1 MRCRRCSTASTGRSA
16 RSNFPPD
23 RFHEPRAASHR
34 YPRCGAVSFRERSAG
49 MDWERIAGNW
59 KEFKGRLRQRWG
71 ELTDDEWNVIA
82 GHREQLIGQIQQRY
96 SITAEE
102 AERQVAE
109 FEKEEE

>member
-1 MRCRRCSTASTGRSA
+1 
-16 RSNFPPD
+16 
-23 RFHEPRAASHR
+23 
-34 YPRCGAVSFRERSAG
+34 

-82 GHREQLIGQIQQRY
+82 GRREQLVGRIQQTY
-96 SITAEE
+96 GITAEE

-109 FEKEEE
+109 FENEEEAGGGGAG